1 MRRFAVLAVVIAAV
15 SAVANQ
21 PALAVTIGFSPAS
34 QTVGPGDPVL
44 VEVVV
49 SDLGGEIVSAYDLDV
64 TYDASVLSATGVTF
78 GLLLGDELL
87 FEVLNA
93 SDVSV
98 PGLVDF
104 AQVSLLS
111 DAELAALQSDP
122 FTLATLEFDAIGVGT
137 SPLVFDAF
145 NDITGRN
152 ALVLDVDPESG
163 SVTVIPE
170 PHSALV
176 FALGAFVVGTAVAR
190 KRPRR
195 GL

>member
-1 MRRFAVLAVVIAAV
+1 
-15 SAVANQ
+15 
-21 PALAVTIGFSPAS
+21 
-34 QTVGPGDPVL
+34 
-44 VEVVV
+44 
-49 SDLGGEIVSAYDLDV
+49 VSAYDLDV
-64 TYDASVLSATGVTF
+64 TYDSSVLSATGVTF

-137 SPLVFDAF
+137 SSLDFVFDAF
-145 NDITGRN
+145 NDIKGRT
-152 ALVLDVDPESG
+152 ALVLDVDPGSG
-163 SVTVIPE
+163 SVNVVPE
-170 PHSALV
+170 PHAVLV
-176 FALGAFVVGTAVAR
+176 FALGAFLVGGAIGR
-190 KRPRR
+190 KP
-195 GL
+195 